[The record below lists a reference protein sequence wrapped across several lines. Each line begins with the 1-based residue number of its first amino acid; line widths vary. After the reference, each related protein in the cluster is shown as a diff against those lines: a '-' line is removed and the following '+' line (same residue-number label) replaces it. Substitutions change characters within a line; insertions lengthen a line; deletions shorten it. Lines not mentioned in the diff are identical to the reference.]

1 MMRLFNLSGRKSQT
15 KHHGSPR
22 LYRVFCYTTL
32 GVMIVWGIAALVA
45 VSVDCAPSS
54 YILSPNDAR
63 CPDQPLRWRIITIFD
78 VVSELLLIITAITI
92 VWPVQ
97 LSASLKVQV
106 VSAFLLRLPLV
117 ALSFLRL
124 HFVSQYTTAENTGLS
139 QTPILT
145 LAQVYICWS
154 IISATIPN
162 LKAFVRSFG
171 SGFGIGID
179 METYTQAY
187 GSKNSAR
194 QKSYEMSN
202 IIDAE
207 KTSTSPTDSRG
218 KATDSGTD
226 HDADEVV
233 TPIRTVSLSTVKFH
247 YPQPPRSSHGEATDL
262 QDKGSIESIRSDKQ
276 IIRKDVAWT
285 VNYEASTHAQ

>member
-22 LYRVFCYTTL
+22 LYRVYCYVTL
-32 GVMIVWGIAALVA
+32 GVMMVWGVAALVA
-45 VSVDCAPSS
+45 VSVDCAPAT
-54 YILSPNDAR
+54 YILSPDNAH
-63 CPDQPLRWRIITIFD
+63 CPSQPLRWRIITIFD
-78 VVSELLLIITAITI
+78 VVSELLLIATAVII

-97 LSASLKVQV
+97 LTVSLKVQV

-124 HFVSQYTTAENTGLS
+124 HYVSEYATAENAGLS

-202 IIDAE
+202 IVDAE
-207 KTSTSPTDSRG
+207 KTSNSPTDSRG

-226 HDADEVV
+226 EAEELV
-233 TPIRTVSLSTVKFH
+233 TPIRTVSMSTVKFH
-247 YPQPPRSSHGEATDL
+247 YPQPPRSSHGEGTDL

-276 IIRKDVAWT
+276 IIRKDIAWT
-285 VNYEASTHAQ
+285 VNYEARTHAQ